1 MFFSKKER
9 DNIIK
14 DFNYIANQKNI
25 NINKISKEK
34 MQNALMGSYCNIE
47 HIKTFSKNE
56 MYENIME
63 IKQENKYPIVHEDSL
78 TAWANNAVE
87 NYGLEIRDIQKLKF
101 GDRIDIILMDR
112 NVGDYTHDL
121 KTGTVYD
128 PIKQGFSYAT
138 YIHSE
143 NLSGILKFRDLNV
156 VHTPFTW
163 QINGT
168 PYGASFWIPLCMIP
182 EKCINKLDKKTKVG
196 WRGPAILVEKA
207 KKHLPRQIKHYG
219 TWWDDYMVFKTNNFL
234 LKKIKLKN

>member
-1 MFFSKKER
+1 M
-9 DNIIK
+9 
-14 DFNYIANQKNI
+14 ANQKNI
-25 NINKISKEK
+25 NINKIPKEK

-56 MYENIME
+56 MYEFIME

-87 NYGLEIRDIQKLKF
+87 NYGLEIGDIQKLKF
-101 GDRIDIILMDR
+101 GDQIDVILMDR

-128 PIKQGFSYAT
+128 PLEEGFTYAT

-143 NLSGILKFRDLNV
+143 NLSGILKFTKENV
-156 VHTPFTW
+156 IHTPFTW

-168 PYGASFWIPLCMIP
+168 PYGESFWTPIDMLP
-182 EKCINKLDKKTKVG
+182 KKYQGKNLDKKTKVG
-196 WRGPAILVEKA
+196 WRGPAILVDKA
-207 KKHLPRQIKHYG
+207 KNHLPRQIKHYG
-219 TWWDDYMVFKTNNFL
+219 TWWDDYMVFKTDNFL
-234 LKKIKLKN
+234 STNKIKQIKQIKLKIE